1 MSERAPAGDAA
12 AGPPALRAFARLVEW
27 LAALGMVV
35 AAAALLVALALIGWA
50 VVMRYVFNAPPVWVD
65 EVVGFAL
72 VAIVMLAAAQTLRRG
87 EHIGVDLLVDRL
99 PPRARRWTQ
108 AWGALAALAI
118 AAMLIVNGAETA
130 ALARTLGLLTEG
142 HLEWPTWTLMTLM
155 PAGGVLLALAAL
167 EALWR
172 ALAGLPARHGDD
184 YGPGPGPAHAGPQG
198 VANDAMPATDEP
210 APAPTGGARGR
221 PPA

>member
-1 MSERAPAGDAA
+1 MTRRDGTEAA
-12 AGPPALRAFARLVEW
+12 ASPALRAFARLVERLTA
-27 LAALGMVV
+27 LAMAL

-99 PPRARRWTQ
+99 PPRARRWAQ
-108 AWGALAALAI
+108 AWAALAALAI

-130 ALARTLGLLTEG
+130 ELARTLGLLTEG
-142 HLEWPTWTLMTLM
+142 HLEWPTWMLMTLM

-167 EALWR
+167 EMLWR
-172 ALAGLPARHGDD
+172 AIADALPRTGAHGTE
-184 YGPGPGPAHAGPQG
+184 
-198 VANDAMPATDEP
+198 DAA
-210 APAPTGGARGR
+210 
-221 PPA
+221 